1 MEIARTESKVPLIS
15 NRPSGWLRVAGRTP
29 LHYANRSYNDP
40 NDGRCRYLSRVS
52 LSRLTPRELICLSSY
67 RVCVR
72 PHMRERLSFHAIR
85 ENMGRRHVY
94 GGPRMIMTAS

>member
-1 MEIARTESKVPLIS
+1 MAPMEIARTESKVHLMS

-72 PHMRERLSFHAIR
+72 PHIANGSRFTLSERTWVGDMCTEAP
-85 ENMGRRHVY
+85 G
-94 GGPRMIMTAS
+94 